1 MQLGRIDKAGVFDY
15 RNRCFDVA
23 FDFLR
28 RRDLMTMPVGDIE
41 LGDGVRASI
50 QEYETIA
57 PGSLSFETHDRY
69 FDIQY
74 IVKGKE
80 RIFVC
85 NRADLIDKSEYN
97 EETDT
102 TLYSDP
108 DNSSEIFLETGDFLI
123 LSPLDAHKPRC
134 IVSEASP
141 VRKIVLKV
149 PVI

>member
-1 MQLGRIDKAGVFDY
+1 
-15 RNRCFDVA
+15 
-23 FDFLR
+23 
-28 RRDLMTMPVGDIE
+28 MTMPVGDIE

-108 DNSSEIFLETGDFLI
+108 DNSSEIFLENGDFLI

-134 IVSEASP
+134 IASEASP